1 MSLSRGRL
9 IFLAC
14 LSGLLYPL
22 CFPAFDLGV
31 LAWVALIPLHVV
43 IELSEPRPAFRY
55 GWLAG
60 TLAFTGSMFWVI
72 TAMHMYGKVPFPIA
86 ILVMLLLTIYLGL
99 YVGLYAGC
107 LCWIRNAF
115 PTFGLLP
122 APFLWVT
129 LELIRTYLLSGLPW
143 SLLGY
148 SQYQWLPII
157 QLADHF
163 GVYGVSFLLV
173 LVNAALA
180 EFLLWSIKAYRGFQ
194 LRSFPWP
201 SAVAAA
207 SGFFVALV
215 YGTAVLSSAEQT
227 PSRTIS
233 VGLVQPNVDQA
244 QKWDIAF
251 RQETMNRYHRLT
263 AALGDDLDLI
273 VWPEAATP
281 FVFELEPQ
289 YRQVVTDIAQRSGAP
304 LLFGSPAL
312 RRYPNGRPFLMNSA
326 YLLATDG
333 QILGRYDKQHLV
345 PFGEYIP
352 FHNSLLFFLDK
363 LVEGIGDFEPGPGP
377 TLLLFKPREKAPPMA
392 AAATAPDY
400 HLKFGVVICYEVIFP
415 NLVREFAAN
424 GADFMVTVTNDAWF
438 GPSSAPYQHFGMVVF
453 RAVENHV
460 AFARAANTGISGF
473 IDPYGRVTQA
483 SPIFTQGAWK
493 GSIPV
498 SQQKSFYAR
507 YGDLFAYG
515 CAIIAALLCL
525 TGFFSQG
532 PEPEPAGET
541 PAGRPA

>member
-1 MSLSRGRL
+1 MTMSRARL
-9 IFLAC
+9 ILLAC
-14 LSGLLYPL
+14 ASGLFYPL
-22 CFPAFDLGV
+22 SFPAFDLGL
-31 LAWVALIPLHVV
+31 LAWFALVPLHIA
-43 IELSEPRPAFRY
+43 IEYVSPRRAFRV

-72 TAMHMYGKVPFPIA
+72 TAMNVYGKVPFPIA
-86 ILVMLLLTIYLGL
+86 AVIMLLLTVYLGL
-99 YVGLYAGC
+99 YVAIYAGG
-107 LCWIRNAF
+107 LAWIRTAF
-115 PTFGLLP
+115 PTLGFLP

-129 LELIRTYLLSGLPW
+129 LELIRTYFLSGLPW
-143 SLLGY
+143 SLFGY
-148 SQYQWLPII
+148 SQYQWLPVI

-173 LVNAALA
+173 LVNAAIA
-180 EFLLWSIKAYRGFQ
+180 ETIIWGFKAYRGFQ

-201 SAVAAA
+201 SSVAAVA
-207 SGFFVALV
+207 GFGVALL
-215 YGTAVLSSAEQT
+215 YGATMLSVAEKNPT
-227 PSRTIS
+227 RTLS
-233 VGLVQPNVDQA
+233 VGVVQPNVEQA
-244 QKWDIAF
+244 QKWDVAF
-251 RQETMNRYHRLT
+251 RQETMARYDRLT
-263 AALGDDLDLI
+263 SGLGDDLDLI

-289 YRQVVTDIAQRSGAP
+289 YRTLLSDMVQRSGAP

-312 RRYPNGRPFLMNSA
+312 RRYPDGRPYLLNSA

-363 LVEGIGDFEPGPGP
+363 LVEGIGDFEAGPGP
-377 TLLLFKPREKAPPMA
+377 TLLMFKPRGKAPPMT
-392 AAATAPDY
+392 AAATAPDF
-400 HLKFGVVICYEVIFP
+400 HVKFGVVICYEVIFP
-415 NLVREFAAN
+415 NLVRQFAAN

-453 RAVENHV
+453 RAVENRL

-473 IDPYGRVTQA
+473 IDPYGHISQQ
-483 SPIFTQGAWK
+483 SPIFTQGAMK
-493 GSIPV
+493 GAV
-498 SQQKSFYAR
+498 AVGHQRTFYAQ

-515 CAIIAALLCL
+515 CAILTALLCL
-525 TGFFSQG
+525 TSFFSQ
-532 PEPEPAGET
+532 ETEPAGGE